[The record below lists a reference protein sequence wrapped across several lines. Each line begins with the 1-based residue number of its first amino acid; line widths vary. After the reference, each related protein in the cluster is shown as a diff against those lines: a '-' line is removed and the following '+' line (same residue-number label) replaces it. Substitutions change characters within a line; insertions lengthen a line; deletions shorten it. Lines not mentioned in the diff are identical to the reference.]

1 MEQKK
6 TRNINFEVL
15 RVLAMF
21 FIVTQHYIYWG
32 LKPSELYH
40 YMPMENSIDI
50 FNYVSMEALY
60 LISVTGVDCFVLITG
75 FFLIDRLT
83 FRWKGMMNIW
93 LQTVIYGTIVSML
106 VNDGLCGVNNLF
118 PVSQRRYW
126 FITIYMGLITIAPF
140 LSLIAKNLRKKQYEL
155 LLVILCVMTFEYPF
169 GRHYAG
175 DHSLGLFVFLYL
187 FSGYVRLHGLPYW
200 LKLHCGKLAIGLWL
214 SFTLGVVMINN
225 LLINYRNVVGYQL
238 MADKNNGLIMFLAI
252 LVFLWF
258 SKKHLDNRFTR
269 LLTKLSP
276 YTLAVYLIHQ
286 GMLNNGKTWIFN
298 IQENYSVP
306 ILLHCM
312 FVCCLIFAICVS
324 IDICR
329 DRIFQTIKVGKIF
342 DVIASRLPKGL
353 RS

>member
-6 TRNINFEVL
+6 TRIINFEVL

-93 LQTVIYGTIVSML
+93 LQTAIYGTIVSML

-155 LLVILCVMTFEYPF
+155 LLVILCVMTFEYPLCRRSF
-169 GRHYAG
+169 
-175 DHSLGLFVFLYL
+175 LGT
-187 FSGYVRLHGLPYW
+187 VRVSIP
-200 LKLHCGKLAIGLWL
+200 ILWL
-214 SFTLGVVMINN
+214 RQISWIA
-225 LLINYRNVVGYQL
+225 LLVEAALWKTCYRFMAKPHTWSSHDKQSSYQL
-238 MADKNNGLIMFLAI
+238 
-252 LVFLWF
+252 
-258 SKKHLDNRFTR
+258 S
-269 LLTKLSP
+269 
-276 YTLAVYLIHQ
+276 
-286 GMLNNGKTWIFN
+286 
-298 IQENYSVP
+298 
-306 ILLHCM
+306 
-312 FVCCLIFAICVS
+312 
-324 IDICR
+324 
-329 DRIFQTIKVGKIF
+329 
-342 DVIASRLPKGL
+342 
-353 RS
+353 